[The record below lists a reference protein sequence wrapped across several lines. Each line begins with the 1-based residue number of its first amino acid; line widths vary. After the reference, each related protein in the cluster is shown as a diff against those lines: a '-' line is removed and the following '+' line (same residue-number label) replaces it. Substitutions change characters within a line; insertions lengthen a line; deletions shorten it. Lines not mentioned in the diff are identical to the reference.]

1 MVTTCNVCGYTNPD
15 EAVFCM
21 GCGSRLQGVQAQTGW
36 QGQAQQPNTSTP
48 APTLTPQRP
57 DGSTAPIAS
66 YVAQLQTGKHKHVFT
81 DIGFKDKGG
90 RDVLV
95 ARKQSLLGFEYEVVD
110 EYGNLIGHV
119 KQHPVSLHNTF
130 DATGAQRE
138 LVGRVKHQ
146 LLGQMIFQDNFWLED
161 AGGERTV
168 SVSGDAFNSEFTLTS
183 AATGGL
189 LATVKLDFPGGF
201 LRNLTAYNLGRYK
214 IEVYS
219 NELSPLMLAAFL
231 VALEHRRET
240 QRAI

>member
-1 MVTTCNVCGYTNPD
+1 
-15 EAVFCM
+15 M
-21 GCGSRLQGVQAQTGW
+21 GCGSRLQGVQTQTGW
-36 QGQAQQPNTSTP
+36 LSQAQQPKTSTP
-48 APTLTPQRP
+48 ASTITPQQP

-90 RDVLV
+90 RDVMV
-95 ARKQSLLGFEYEVVD
+95 ARKHSLLGFEYEVVD
-110 EYGNLIGHV
+110 EYGNLVGHV

-138 LVGRVKHQ
+138 PVGRVKHQ
-146 LLGQMIFQDNFWLED
+146 LLSQMIFQDNFWLEN

-168 SVSGDAFNSEFTLTS
+168 AVSGDAFNRAFSLTS

-189 LATVKLDFPGGF
+189 LATVKIDFPGGF
-201 LRNLTAYNLGRYK
+201 LRNLNAYNLGRYK
-214 IEVYS
+214 IDVYS

-231 VALEHRRET
+231 VALEHSRET